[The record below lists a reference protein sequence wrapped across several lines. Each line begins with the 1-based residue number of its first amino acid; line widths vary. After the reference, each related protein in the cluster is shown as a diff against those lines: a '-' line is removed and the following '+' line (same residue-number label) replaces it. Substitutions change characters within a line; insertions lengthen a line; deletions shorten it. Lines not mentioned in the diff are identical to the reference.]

1 MNKKFILYFICLISS
16 LVIINFIYIYSNKPL
31 EKNHIKESRKK
42 TDKDI
47 VYVNDYEEFKKHTAQ
62 GDDWI
67 GAFNNAIKD
76 LGQDGGT
83 IVFSGNYL
91 CSDRLLINNKK
102 NIKLIGKSK
111 SKITFLKYD
120 IAPMGIDFVNSENIT
135 IKGLTLTSPLEVT
148 GLRFSDTNKI
158 SGSVTPEQS
167 NSSILH
173 VENVNN
179 FKIEDINI
187 PFHNGFGIVVTKS
200 KEGLIQNNNIK
211 NTWRDGIHIQDGN
224 EKIRINKNTLE
235 KTGDDAI
242 SVFSSGAEGE
252 NIKLISKDINIENN
266 LIMDSYNR
274 GIWITGENIQVANN
288 RINGTAVGGIYSQ
301 SEYWHGVETKLSQ
314 KIVIKDNILNDI
326 GTINSPFN
334 RKADMFR
341 GILIETQNQTNTTR
355 VQKVVIENNQILKF
369 ANSSRRNSRGI
380 QVLRVRD
387 CIINE
392 NTISHYSYEGIT
404 ATYSENLEV
413 TKNKIKSSMSFDD
426 SRGIHCD
433 NIHNLEL
440 KLNDINGGTSTG
452 INVVNSKF
460 IKIKQNTLFN
470 INPKK
475 LSNKNGIIVS
485 NCEDVEIFK
494 NIIDTSSQLEN
505 VLKLL
510 EIKDPL
516 TVRENEHI

>member
-76 LGQDGGT
+76 LGKDGGT

-120 IAPMGIDFVNSENIT
+120 TAPMGIDFVNSENIT

-252 NIKLISKDINIENN
+252 NIKLI
-266 LIMDSYNR
+266 R
-274 GIWITGENIQVANN
+274 Q
-288 RINGTAVGGIYSQ
+288 
-301 SEYWHGVETKLSQ
+301 
-314 KIVIKDNILNDI
+314 
-326 GTINSPFN
+326 
-334 RKADMFR
+334 
-341 GILIETQNQTNTTR
+341 
-355 VQKVVIENNQILKF
+355 
-369 ANSSRRNSRGI
+369 
-380 QVLRVRD
+380 
-387 CIINE
+387 
-392 NTISHYSYEGIT
+392 
-404 ATYSENLEV
+404 
-413 TKNKIKSSMSFDD
+413 
-426 SRGIHCD
+426 
-433 NIHNLEL
+433 
-440 KLNDINGGTSTG
+440 
-452 INVVNSKF
+452 
-460 IKIKQNTLFN
+460 
-470 INPKK
+470 
-475 LSNKNGIIVS
+475 
-485 NCEDVEIFK
+485 
-494 NIIDTSSQLEN
+494 
-505 VLKLL
+505 
-510 EIKDPL
+510 
-516 TVRENEHI
+516 